1 MSIVEQ
7 SAGHEALLRAA
18 VNVPQHVVYRSFAQ
32 ETVVL
37 NLQTGTY
44 HGLNQTAGRML
55 EVLEE
60 KPTVALAARS
70 LADEF
75 RRPLQ
80 EIEADLASFC
90 EQLTARGLLE
100 IEGPSS

>member
-7 SAGHEALLRAA
+7 STGQEALLRAS
-18 VNVPQHVVYRSFAQ
+18 VSLPQHVVYRSFAQ

-44 HGLNQTAGRML
+44 HGLNHTAGRML

-60 KPTVALAARS
+60 KPSVALAARA

-75 RRPLQ
+75 RRPLH
-80 EIEADLASFC
+80 EIESDIGRFC
-90 EQLTARGLLE
+90 EQLVARGLLE
-100 IEGPSS
+100 IEGPSA

>member
-7 SAGHEALLRAA
+7 SAGREALLRAA
-18 VNVPQHVVYRSFAQ
+18 VNIPQHVVYRSFAQ

-60 KPTVALAARS
+60 KPSVALAART

-75 RRPLQ
+75 RRPVN
-80 EIEADLASFC
+80 EIESDLAQFC
-90 EQLTARGLLE
+90 DQLAARGLLE
-100 IEGPSS
+100 IEGPTA